1 MGDNNK
7 NNQSN
12 VSSNDPHNMSSIQ
25 ANPFKGLTGK
35 IKSKFTKQEGEQAGT
50 SNRLELPRTET
61 PEKKGMLRQFGSK
74 MWGKSKEISKAGW
87 SHLKFAYNETKLLS
101 QQLPQPFKTAL
112 GRYGLNPDEPSLKT
126 LILQGVLDY
135 SGGSILM
142 SVGGGALVNEDVIGT
157 LNTELKGTV
166 TDQGNKILA
175 VKNINGVIMKAV
187 YIKATGK
194 SAWINYVV
202 PGETEKTKSK
212 LIELLNKALPG
223 AEGRKTSM
231 NKAVDAHYEKIY
243 NHMKDNDI
251 SNEWITD
258 TIKNY
263 YTKAFNNM
271 KNNNLIDEET
281 HTELIS
287 FVPELFLANGDDV
300 TLEKEYESE
309 VLANKIH
316 DAVVLLN
323 TRDYISEGTSQVID
337 ADAMSDLWKIVAW
350 DLSDDGIMGPDD
362 FDDHP
367 ISDGVYVTDL
377 WDGTRIET
385 TIANYDTA
393 ENLVSFKL
401 TATKANGDE
410 TVLEFVEDCP
420 EFQCGADGGV
430 YEECTKC
437 DLNSQITNFEAG
449 LNNQGRFDIKF
460 TINDGDTEF
469 GHVFLDKYA
478 DLLGT
483 SLSLEVAT

>member
-1 MGDNNK
+1 
-7 NNQSN
+7 
-12 VSSNDPHNMSSIQ
+12 
-25 ANPFKGLTGK
+25 
-35 IKSKFTKQEGEQAGT
+35 
-50 SNRLELPRTET
+50 
-61 PEKKGMLRQFGSK
+61 
-74 MWGKSKEISKAGW
+74 MWGHTKRVSKAGW
-87 SHLKFAYNETKLLS
+87 GHLKFAYNETKSLG

-112 GRYGLNPDEPSLKT
+112 GRYGLNPDEPSLKK
-126 LILQGVLDY
+126 LILQGVLDGT
-135 SGGSILM
+135 GGSLYLNVAG
-142 SVGGGALVNEDVIGT
+142 SALGNPDVIGM
-157 LNTELKGTV
+157 LSSSVRGTK
-166 TDQGNKILA
+166 TDGGKTVLG
-175 VKNINGVIMKAV
+175 VKSINGVVKKAV
-187 YIKATGK
+187 WDRATGK
-194 SAWINYVV
+194 TEWLNYAI
-202 PGETEKTKSK
+202 PGNVDVITGGDEDKAKK
-212 LIELLNKALPG
+212 LIEILNKALPG
-223 AEGRKTSM
+223 ATGRKTSM
-231 NKAVDAHYEKIY
+231 NKASDAHYEKIY

-263 YTKAFNNM
+263 YTKAFDNM

-287 FVPELFLANGDDV
+287 FVPELFLANGDEV
-300 TLEKEYESE
+300 ILEKEYESE
-309 VLANKIH
+309 DLANKIH

-323 TRDYISEGTSQVID
+323 TRDYISEGTSQMID

-385 TIANYDTA
+385 TIADYDTD

-401 TATKANGDE
+401 TATKANGEE
-410 TVLEFVEDCP
+410 TVLEFEEDCP
-420 EFQCGADGGV
+420 KFRCGADGYV

-483 SLSLEVAT
+483 SLSLEVVT